1 MTRPSWTSP
10 GSCGAAIAAEPAA
23 IVNKLLA
30 DRGRDTFAAPREMAK
45 AVFDGSSRVDVAFQV
60 AVAVVLLGAT
70 VATVGGVWR
79 ILRGAGGGFELAAS
93 GVFGVVGLMAAL
105 TVVM

>member
-1 MTRPSWTSP
+1 
-10 GSCGAAIAAEPAA
+10 
-23 IVNKLLA
+23 
-30 DRGRDTFAAPREMAK
+30 MAK